1 MRFLY
6 YTSQA
11 KFNDHDYIDC
21 VRRCMQIIAESK
33 ELSKEVDNEL
43 NLVIKFQKKV
53 TSRLQYFNSSET
65 LNVLRMI
72 NQGL

>member
-1 MRFLY
+1 
-6 YTSQA
+6 
-11 KFNDHDYIDC
+11 
-21 VRRCMQIIAESK
+21 MQIIAESK

-53 TSRLQYFNSSET
+53 TSRLQYYNSSET

>member
-43 NLVIKFQKKV
+43 NLVIKF
-53 TSRLQYFNSSET
+53 
-65 LNVLRMI
+65 
-72 NQGL
+72 